1 MNAKLNK
8 LMQIAFNNSSANEA
22 TQALK
27 MLASAMQ
34 EQGVN
39 PTSLLQ
45 IKSDSASSELLAELR
60 CELSILKTDYNSM
73 IDRYNSVVR
82 AYKARGE
89 KIVALELS
97 LSEKGI
103 AATQRDTERL
113 QEEPA
118 ASEESIADQIH
129 KMKSCTADL
138 VHHPK
143 AKATRRLSDDL
154 AAQNEQFKGNWN
166 YQEPSQNSKYG
177 DAHYSYNYGD
187 TLHMWISKS
196 ETSDGFSVSLA
207 TFGPRGGKKDSN
219 YKSFSDETSL
229 MDWLL
234 KAWGVLK

>member
-8 LMQIAFNNSSANEA
+8 FMQVAFNNSSANEA
-22 TQALK
+22 AQALK
-27 MLASAMQ
+27 MLAGAMQ

-39 PTSLLQ
+39 PASLLQ

-60 CELSILKTDYNSM
+60 RELSILKIDYNGM
-73 IDRYNSVVR
+73 VDRYNSVVR
-82 AYKARGE
+82 AHKARGE
-89 KIVALELS
+89 KIAALELL
-97 LSEKGI
+97 LSENSI
-103 AATQRDTERL
+103 AAARRDAEPQ
-113 QEEPA
+113 QEESA
-118 ASEESIADQIH
+118 VSNGSIADQIR
-129 KMKSCTADL
+129 KMKSGTADL

-154 AAQNEQFKGNWN
+154 AAQNEQFKGHWN
-166 YQEPSQNSKYG
+166 YQEPTQSSKYG

-207 TFGPRGGKKDSN
+207 TFGPRGGRKDSN
-219 YKSFSDETSL
+219 YKSFSDEASL

>member
-8 LMQIAFNNSSANEA
+8 FMQMAFNNSSANEA
-22 TQALK
+22 AQALK

-39 PTSLLQ
+39 PASLLQ
-45 IKSDSASSELLAELR
+45 IKNDSASGELLAELR
-60 CELSILKTDYNSM
+60 RELSVLKADYNDM
-73 IDRYNSVVR
+73 VDRYNTVVR
-82 AYKARGE
+82 AHKARGE
-89 KIVALELS
+89 KIAALELS
-97 LSEKGI
+97 LSENGI
-103 AATQRDTERL
+103 AAAQ
-113 QEEPA
+113 QEESA
-118 ASEESIADQIH
+118 VSEGSIADQIR
-129 KMKSCTADL
+129 KMKSGTADL

-143 AKATRRLSDDL
+143 AKATRRLSEEL
-154 AAQNEQFKGNWN
+154 AAQNEQFKGHWN
-166 YQEPSQNSKYG
+166 YQEPSQSSKYG

-196 ETSDGFSVSLA
+196 ETSDGFTVSLA

-219 YKSFSDETSL
+219 YKSFSDEASL